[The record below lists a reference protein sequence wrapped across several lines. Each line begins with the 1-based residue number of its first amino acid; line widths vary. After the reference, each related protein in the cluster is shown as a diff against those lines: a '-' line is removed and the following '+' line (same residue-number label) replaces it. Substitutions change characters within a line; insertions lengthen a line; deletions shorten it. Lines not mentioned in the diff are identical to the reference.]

1 MVVSTTCF
9 LIGKN
14 SETPSAI
21 EKKGTKRGKK
31 EKGQKVKK
39 VRIDEHEGKDSDS
52 ESDSESESESESE
65 SGRITETA
73 EETSQKRKKKEK
85 VKKYSDF
92 EVVPVE
98 DNGKAKT
105 ASGHLR
111 QNSLLTK

>member
-14 SETPSAI
+14 SETPSAV

-52 ESDSESESESESE
+52 ESDSESE